1 MALNISSHSKR
12 EDDSLLSNYL
22 HLKFKGDSINH
33 VLINSIRRIILEDI
47 PGFAFDID
55 KINIKSNTSVY
66 NNDYIKNRIE
76 NFPIFGL
83 DNSFDINECAEL
95 RKNYIEK
102 VDNIESNM
110 EDIDEI
116 KPEIVEM
123 EMDEEEKKRIE
134 MDAIKNMN
142 ALNFYLYKEN
152 SSDEILNVTTDD
164 CEFFLKGDKKKNI
177 YKNPLLI
184 CKLKKGEKIELSA
197 IAKKDIPSRHIKYC
211 VAGVCCFEQ
220 INDNEFIFKVENRNQ
235 YTNLKIVEISCEI
248 LVFRLNE
255 LLDKIMNEKFTTE
268 NHGKIILQKE
278 NHTMGNLL
286 SRLLQDNANIDF
298 AAYKLDHLLI
308 DDVTIEYITNGSKS
322 INEIIN
328 LAIKKQ
334 ISVIDE
340 VRDKIKK
347 IK

>member
-123 EMDEEEKKRIE
+123 EMDEEEKKP
-134 MDAIKNMN
+134 
-142 ALNFYLYKEN
+142 Y
-152 SSDEILNVTTDD
+152 TD
-164 CEFFLKGDKKKNI
+164 
-177 YKNPLLI
+177 
-184 CKLKKGEKIELSA
+184 
-197 IAKKDIPSRHIKYC
+197 
-211 VAGVCCFEQ
+211 
-220 INDNEFIFKVENRNQ
+220 
-235 YTNLKIVEISCEI
+235 
-248 LVFRLNE
+248 
-255 LLDKIMNEKFTTE
+255 MNEEAKDQYNE
-268 NHGKIILQKE
+268 AMK
-278 NHTMGNLL
+278 
-286 SRLLQDNANIDF
+286 D
-298 AAYKLDHLLI
+298 YKAK
-308 DDVTIEYITNGSKS
+308 N
-322 INEIIN
+322 
-328 LAIKKQ
+328 
-334 ISVIDE
+334 
-340 VRDKIKK
+340 
-347 IK
+347 